1 MSGSN
6 SGDAGESHEVTALV
20 KRLRPGDVIRYRT
33 STGREYVHDVIGT
46 EIKDGYYRVRAQG
59 PKGGR
64 YILMPEKPEEMGN
77 HPAPE
82 VFWENPDPDEGN
94 NPYELVTRGEIILL
108 RIIAEP
114 E

>member
-1 MSGSN
+1 
-6 SGDAGESHEVTALV
+6 
-20 KRLRPGDVIRYRT
+20 
-33 STGREYVHDVIGT
+33 
-46 EIKDGYYRVRAQG
+46 
-59 PKGGR
+59 
-64 YILMPEKPEEMGN
+64 MPEKPEEMGN